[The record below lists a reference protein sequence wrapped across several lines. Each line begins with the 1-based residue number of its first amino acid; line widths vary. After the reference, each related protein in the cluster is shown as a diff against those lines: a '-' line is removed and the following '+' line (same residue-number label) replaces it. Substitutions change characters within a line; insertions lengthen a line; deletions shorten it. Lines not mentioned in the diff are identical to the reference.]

1 MPPSDWGT
9 DQKSWTDRAA
19 TDAARRAEQRET
31 HGGAP
36 LTQAPEGPDAPP
48 RKASADKATKVRARG
63 PKRR

>member
-9 DQKSWTDRAA
+9 DQKSWDRAA

-48 RKASADKATKVRARG
+48 RKAPADKATKVRARG
-63 PKRR
+63 SKRR